1 MNRCKVSLGILI
13 SLILLCIFSLVTL
26 KNQEK
31 NYLAIID
38 KLEQSLET
46 GSTEQALLI
55 CDELENYSETYDN
68 IIGIFVDG
76 TKLNEI
82 KLIISGLPP
91 MIINNHQDILIE
103 ITKLK
108 ILVQNIYEEDF
119 PKIWH
124 IL

>member
-55 CDELENYSETYDN
+55 CNEL
-68 IIGIFVDG
+68 
-76 TKLNEI
+76 
-82 KLIISGLPP
+82 
-91 MIINNHQDILIE
+91 
-103 ITKLK
+103 
-108 ILVQNIYEEDF
+108 
-119 PKIWH
+119 
-124 IL
+124 